1 MSSRLQTTRISQ
13 HAGMTVG
20 IYSVC
25 SAHPLVLR
33 AAAEQAVADNSLLLI
48 EATSNQVNQNGGY
61 TGMQPAG
68 FRRFVEEIARGAGL
82 PLEKLILGGDH
93 LGPNPWRHQP
103 APEAMRHAETMVAAY
118 TAAAFSKIHL
128 DASMACLNDSTSLP
142 DEEIAARSVQ
152 LCRAAEQA
160 RPSAAEPPVY
170 VIGTEV
176 PTPGGA
182 THALHAGIA
191 ITSPEAAAHTLDVHR
206 QAFLAAGLS
215 DAWSRV
221 LAIVV
226 QPGVEFDHNSVIDY
240 ERSRAASLTAW
251 RTREAAEIVF
261 EAHSTDYQ
269 LSSAYLALVED
280 GFAILKV
287 GPALTF
293 ALREALDALS
303 AIETEL
309 IPAAEQSNLQAV
321 IERTMLANP
330 SSWQPYYSGTPAQQA
345 LLRRY
350 SYSDRVRY
358 YWHLPEISTAVALL
372 ISNLS
377 ALRIPQSMLSRYLP
391 AQYDRLRS
399 GKLAGDPESLL
410 VDKVKDVL
418 RVYASACAC

>member
-1 MSSRLQTTRISQ
+1 MPTRLQAYLTSQ
-13 HAGMTVG
+13 KTDTPAG

-68 FRRFVEEIARGAGL
+68 FRTFVEEIARTAGL
-82 PLEKLILGGDH
+82 RFEKLILGGDH
-93 LGPNPWRHQP
+93 LGPNPWRHTP
-103 APEAMRHAETMVAAY
+103 APEAMRDAETMVAAY
-118 TAAAFSKIHL
+118 AAAGFSKIHL
-128 DASMACLNDSTSLP
+128 DASMACLHDPVALS
-142 DEEIAARSVQ
+142 DEEVAARSVQ

-160 RPSAAEPPVY
+160 HASSAERPVY

-182 THALHAGIA
+182 THSLDGGIA

-206 QAFLAAGLS
+206 QAFLVAGLT

-221 LAIVV
+221 IAIVV
-226 QPGVEFDHNSVIDY
+226 QPGVEFDHDSVIDY
-240 ERSRAASLTAW
+240 NRSRAASLTAW
-251 RTREAAEIVF
+251 RTREAAHIAF

-269 LSSAYLALVED
+269 VPSAYRALVED

-303 AIETEL
+303 ALEAEL
-309 IPAAEQSNLQAV
+309 IPAGRQSNLQAV

-330 SSWQPYYSGTPAQQA
+330 ASWEPYYSGPPAQQV

-358 YWHLPEISTAVALL
+358 YWHFPEIAAAVDTL
-372 ISNLS
+372 IANLS
-377 ALRIPQSMLSRYLP
+377 AASIPRSMLSLYLP
-391 AQYDRLRS
+391 GQYDRVR
-399 GKLAGDPESLL
+399 AGSLVADPESLI
-410 VDKVKDVL
+410 VDKVRDVL
-418 RVYASACAC
+418 RVYASAC